1 VKERDREGEVK
12 GRRHETD
19 GGGAG
24 NEMVKPTDRGG
35 EGSVVKSNES
45 LFFQFNLVRSVV
57 HEFTLGLNKE
67 RGAQQRDR

>member
-1 VKERDREGEVK
+1 VK

-35 EGSVVKSNES
+35 SGSVVFLFRLAFQFTIMNKECLQENES
-45 LFFQFNLVRSVV
+45 IVLTSRISL
-57 HEFTLGLNKE
+57 
-67 RGAQQRDR
+67 